1 MSLLNNIKYVFQIP
15 LEWFRRVEA
24 FCFNSYGG
32 NLIRITYLKDGSA
45 AFDVDEK
52 ELAQYV
58 PSKATGTPGAFGSFP
73 TEVTQSAATL
83 WTAGGADG
91 ATLLVLYKGTTNAGA
106 GMHSLFAAKLTV
118 SAGGLITKIEAVEDS
133 GVEIMA

>member
-32 NLIRITYLKDGSA
+32 NLIRITFLKDGSA

-58 PSKATGTPGAFGSFP
+58 PSKATGTPGTVGSFP

-83 WTAGGADG
+83 WTAGGANG
-91 ATLLVLYKGTTNAGA
+91 AALLVLYKGTTSAGGA
-106 GMHSLFAAKLTV
+106 HSLYAAKLTI
-118 SAGGLITKIEAVEDS
+118 SAGGLITKIEAVTNA
-133 GVEIMA
+133 GVDIMA